1 MKELGGCGMYLKR
14 LEIIGFKSFADRT
27 EFEFVPGVTAV
38 VGPNGSGKSNVSD
51 AIRWVLG
58 EQSAKTLR
66 GAKMEDIIFSGSD
79 SRKPVNYCEV
89 SLTLDNTD
97 GQLHMDYTEVTVTR
111 RVYRSGESDY
121 FINRNHC
128 RLRDIIEL
136 FMDTGVGKE
145 AYSVIGQ
152 GRIDEILST
161 RSEDRRVLFE
171 EAAGIVKYKSRK
183 KEAVKKLDETE
194 HNLIRIED
202 IISEI
207 EEQVG
212 PLGEQAEKAQK
223 YLDLKN
229 QLKEK
234 EIGLFILQFDRLY
247 QQWTQ
252 VKSDVQFLQEEQV
265 RHSTE
270 ISVVDGELVTLRQ
283 KASEVD
289 QSLEQLQQKL
299 LFVTEEAEKKEGLRE
314 VLRERMRN
322 YHRNRQEYREKGV
335 ALETKKEQLDSLLE
349 TCQNN
354 LEEMNTRVQSLEQEL
369 HFEQRRFANFTVVVT
384 GDVDRLKGDYFEIL
398 NQMTSLRNEQRHFRQ
413 LIESNQGKIARLE
426 ESNSQL
432 IQEKEDLAGKRNAL
446 EEQLRFIGEQ
456 LLATKKEYQEKEAEE
471 KQWAQR
477 RLNINQELQGGEQRY
492 NALLS
497 RRDVIREMQADF
509 SGFMQ
514 GVREILKAR
523 EKGFQGIIGAVA
535 ELIRVDKKYEVA
547 IETALGGA
555 LQHVVVSDEKAGR
568 DAISYL
574 KSNRAGRA
582 TFLPLNV
589 IRPRTL
595 GPSEMDRLRQID
607 GVVDIAS
614 NLVETKAAYGTII
627 ANLLGNVIVT
637 NNLEQANAIA
647 RQFQYRYRVVT
658 LEGDLVNPGGSMTG
672 GAVQQKSNHLLGRQ
686 REMEK
691 LEQEIAGQKNQ
702 LEEIQGKIHQLAM
715 EEKAFREN
723 LEHLRREIEQFRLQE
738 QEIKGLIL
746 EVDAGEK
753 GISDRW
759 KIFRHD
765 LELLNKEEEQANH
778 RLTVYDEQLEELAI
792 AEQEKQAEIE
802 VAEKS
807 KLEKETDKDALNLR
821 ITELRVQTATVREQL
836 DSLIKEEERLSKDQH
851 QVQKELESLTH
862 SLLNLDSDAAFS
874 DEEEEKL
881 DSTIKT
887 LRQEKETYT
896 QQIQEYKTIRQELYR
911 GIDDREMAQKD
922 QRRQLKEV
930 EEKLRTGEVSV
941 GRLDVELDS
950 ILNRLREEYELTY
963 ERAREIYPLPDNE
976 KETEQLVK
984 GLRREIQSL
993 GTVNLGA
1000 VEEYERVR
1008 ERHEFLLTQH
1018 NDLCGAKN
1026 SLYQVIQDIDAE
1038 MSRRFLETFEAIRDH
1053 FSIVFTQLFGGGR
1066 ADLQLSDV
1074 TNLLETGIEIVAQP
1088 PGKKLQYLALLSGGE
1103 KALTAIALLF
1113 AIIKV
1118 KPVPFCVLD
1127 EVEAALD
1134 DANVNRFA
1142 EYLQEFS
1149 KQTQFI
1155 VITHRKGTMEGAD
1168 VLYGITMQE
1177 SGISRLVSVR
1187 LDDEVTMK

>member
-1 MKELGGCGMYLKR
+1 MYLKR

-183 KEAVKKLDETE
+183 REAVKKLDETE
-194 HNLIRIED
+194 HNLVRIED

-207 EEQVG
+207 EEQIG

-223 YLDLKN
+223 YLDLKD

-247 QQWTQ
+247 EQWTQ
-252 VKSDVQFLQEEQV
+252 IKKDVQFLTEEQV
-265 RHSTE
+265 RRSTQ
-270 ISVVDGELVTLRQ
+270 ISVLDGELVTLRQ
-283 KASEVD
+283 KASDVD
-289 QSLEQLQQKL
+289 QKLEQLQQKL

-322 YHRNRQEYREKGV
+322 YQRNRQEYREKGV
-335 ALETKKEQLDSLLE
+335 ALEAKKEQLDSLLE
-349 TCQNN
+349 TCRNN
-354 LEEMNTRVQSLEQEL
+354 LGDMTARVESLEQEL
-369 HFEQRRFANFTVVVT
+369 HFEQRRFANFTIVVA

-413 LIESNQGKIARLE
+413 LIENNQQKIARLE

-432 IQEKEDLAGKRNAL
+432 IQEKEALSAKRKELA
-446 EEQLRFIGEQ
+446 EQLQSLGEK
-456 LLATKKEYQEKEAEE
+456 LLSSTKKYAEQEAEE

-477 RLNINQELQGGEQRY
+477 RLKLNQELQGEEQRY

-523 EKGFQGIIGAVA
+523 EKGFPGIIGAVA
-535 ELIRVDKKYEVA
+535 ELIRVDKKFEVA

-555 LQHVVVSDEKAGR
+555 LQHVVVQDEKAGR
-568 DAISYL
+568 EAISYL
-574 KSNRAGRA
+574 KRNKAGRA

-589 IRPRTL
+589 IRPRAL
-595 GPSEMDRLRQID
+595 GPAELERLQQMD
-607 GVVDIAS
+607 GVIDVAS
-614 NLVETKAAYGTII
+614 NLVEAKEQYRSII
-627 ANLLGNVIVT
+627 ENLLGHVIVT
-637 NNLEQANAIA
+637 HNLEAANAIA
-647 RQFQYRYRVVT
+647 RQFQYRYRIVT

-672 GAVQQKSNHLLGRQ
+672 GAIQQKSNHLLGRQ
-686 REMEK
+686 RELEK
-691 LEQEIAGQKNQ
+691 LDQEIAGQKNQ
-702 LEEIQGKIHQLAM
+702 LAEMQNKIDRLAM
-715 EEKAFREN
+715 EEQSYRN
-723 LEHLRREIEQFRLQE
+723 SLEELRREIEQYRLQE
-738 QEIKGLIL
+738 QKIKGLIL

-759 KIFRHD
+759 NIFRHD
-765 LELLNKEEEQANH
+765 LELLKKEEEQANH

-802 VAEKS
+802 AAEKS
-807 KLEKETDKDALNLR
+807 KLEKETDKDALNVR
-821 ITELRVQTATVREQL
+821 ITELKVQTATAREQL
-836 DSLIKEEERLSKDQH
+836 ESLIKEEERLSNERH
-851 QVQKELESLTH
+851 QVQKELETLTH
-862 SLLNLDSDAAFS
+862 SLLNLDSDAAYS

-881 DSTIKT
+881 DATIKS
-887 LRQEKETYT
+887 LRQQKENYT
-896 QQIQEYKTIRQELYR
+896 REIQEHKSIRQELYR

-922 QRRQLKEV
+922 QRHQLKEV

-950 ILNRLREEYELTY
+950 ILNRLREDYELTY

-976 KETEQLVK
+976 KETEQQVK
-984 GLRREIQSL
+984 ALRREIQSL
-993 GTVNLGA
+993 GTVNIGA
-1000 VEEYERVR
+1000 VEEYERVQ
-1008 ERHEFLLTQH
+1008 ERHDFLLNQH
-1018 NDLCGAKN
+1018 NDLCGAKD

-1053 FSIVFTQLFGGGR
+1053 FSVVFSQLFGGGR
-1066 ADLQLSDV
+1066 ADLQLTDE

-1113 AIIKV
+1113 AILKV

-1142 EYLQEFS
+1142 EYLREFS

-1187 LDDEVTMK
+1187 LEDEVTMK

>member
-1 MKELGGCGMYLKR
+1 MYLKR

-89 SLTLDNTD
+89 SLTLDNSD
-97 GQLHMDYTEVTVTR
+97 CQLHMDYTEVTVTR

-121 FINRNHC
+121 FINRNNC

-202 IISEI
+202 IISEV
-207 EEQVG
+207 EEQIE

-223 YLDLKN
+223 YLALKEE
-229 QLKEK
+229 LKEK
-234 EIGLFILQFDRLY
+234 EIGLFVAQFDRLY
-247 QQWTQ
+247 QQWSQ
-252 VKSDVQFLQEEQV
+252 VKNDVQLLTEEQV
-265 RHSTE
+265 RRSTE
-270 ISVVDGELVTLRQ
+270 ISIVDGELVTLRE
-283 KASEVD
+283 KASDVD
-289 QSLEQLQQKL
+289 QNLEQLQQKL
-299 LFVTEEAEKKEGLRE
+299 LFVTEESEKKEGLRE

-322 YHRNRQEYREKGV
+322 YHRNRQEYREKGI
-335 ALETKKEQLDSLLE
+335 ALETKKEQLDSLWE
-349 TCQNN
+349 TCQHNLGEMGTRVDK
-354 LEEMNTRVQSLEQEL
+354 LEEEL

-413 LIESNQGKIARLE
+413 LIETNQGKIARLE

-432 IQEKEDLAGKRNAL
+432 IQEKEALSTKRKEL
-446 EEQLRFIGEQ
+446 EDQLGFIGEQ
-456 LLATKKEYQEKEAEE
+456 LLTSTKQYHEKEVME

-477 RLNINQELQGGEQRY
+477 RLKMNQDLQGGEQRY
-492 NALLS
+492 NSLLS
-497 RRDVIREMQADF
+497 RQDVIREMQSDF

-523 EKGFQGIIGAVA
+523 EKGFQGIVGAVA
-535 ELIRVDKKYEVA
+535 ELIQVDKKFEVA
-547 IETALGGA
+547 IETALGSA

-568 DAISYL
+568 DAIAYL
-574 KSNRAGRA
+574 KKNRAGRA
-582 TFLPLNV
+582 TFLPATV
-589 IRPRTL
+589 IRPRSL
-595 GPSEMDRLRQID
+595 GSTELERLNQMEGVID
-607 GVVDIAS
+607 LAS
-614 NLVETKAAYGTII
+614 NLVVGNSQYSNII
-627 ANLLGNVIVT
+627 ENLLGHVIVT
-637 NNLEQANAIA
+637 NNLEEANVIA

-658 LEGDLVNPGGSMTG
+658 LEGDLVNAGGSMTG
-672 GAVQQKSNHLLGRQ
+672 GAVQKKSNHLLGRQ
-686 REMEK
+686 RELEK
-691 LEQEIAGQKNQ
+691 LDQEIDIQKNQ
-702 LEEIQGKIHQLAM
+702 LEEIHRKINQLDL
-715 EEKAFREN
+715 EEKSFRDN
-723 LEHLRREIEQFRLQE
+723 LEHLRQEIEKFRLQE
-738 QEIKGLIL
+738 QEMKGLIL

-759 KIFRHD
+759 NIFRHD

-778 RLTVYDEQLEELAI
+778 RLTVYEEQLEELAI
-792 AEQEKQAEIE
+792 AEQEKQAEIDA
-802 VAEKS
+802 AEKS

-821 ITELRVQTATVREQL
+821 ITELKVQTATAREQFE
-836 DSLIKEEERLSKDQH
+836 SLTKEEERLSSERH
-851 QVQKELESLTH
+851 QVQRELESLTH

-887 LRQEKETYT
+887 LRQEKESHSL
-896 QQIQEYKTIRQELYR
+896 QIQEYRTIRQELYR

-930 EEKLRTGEVSV
+930 EEKLRIGEVSV

-950 ILNRLREEYELTY
+950 ILNRLLEEYELTY

-976 KETEQLVK
+976 KETEQQVK
-984 GLRREIQSL
+984 GLRRELQSL

-1000 VEEYERVR
+1000 VDEYERVR
-1008 ERHEFLLTQH
+1008 ERHDFLLSQR
-1018 NDLCGAKN
+1018 NDLCGAKE

-1038 MSRRFLETFEAIRDH
+1038 MSRRFLETFEDIRDH
-1053 FSIVFTQLFGGGR
+1053 FSVVFTQLFGGGR
-1066 ADLQLSDV
+1066 ADLHLTDD

-1113 AIIKV
+1113 AILKV

-1142 EYLQEFS
+1142 EYLKEFS